1 MKSYFFFIRES
12 SQVIHPRSHK
22 MKSFSFMGESSLLIS
37 LGVINEKFFYFMG
50 ESSRLIQPRSI
61 KWRVFSPR
69 KFEFRFLGKK
79 RAASKAK
86 LPSPANWCNFFNIFF
101 SIYLNKKG
109 YISPKRV
116 LRSPNSVRDALV
128 FTRTRLQPPQNQRY
142 PVLPELC
149 AVSVFTLVRFKQPQ
163 EHRYPVLQVYGM
175 FKCLPDGMKIWT
187 VCFCHINL
195 SHKFVT

>member
-1 MKSYFFFIRES
+1 
-12 SQVIHPRSHK
+12 
-22 MKSFSFMGESSLLIS
+22 MGESSLLIY
-37 LGVINEKFFYFMG
+37 LGVINEKFFLILWENLLDWYNLGVLNEEFFPP
-50 ESSRLIQPRSI
+50 ENSSFVSWVRREQPQKQSYE
-61 KWRVFSPR
+61 V
-69 KFEFRFLGKK
+69 
-79 RAASKAK
+79 
-86 LPSPANWCNFFNIFF
+86 LPIDVIFYIFFF

-163 EHRYPVLQVYGM
+163 EHRYPVLQVYRM

-187 VCFCHINL
+187 VC
-195 SHKFVT
+195 